1 MVWRG
6 GLRRDTGGEV
16 DGKGKGKGEKEIGG
30 GGGCRERGSG
40 KENEENGRRVKRMIR
55 GKEGE
60 GNEYGNENE

>member
-1 MVWRG
+1 MEGRAEKGYRG
-6 GLRRDTGGEV
+6 GGGW
-16 DGKGKGKGEKEIGG
+16 KGERERRKGDRRR